1 MQLQRCT
8 MPKTTV
14 QSLLHSW
21 LGLSRSQVNLGV
33 RKTHSV
39 GSKTASHS
47 SCSVPRFQGSGKTI
61 ALIRLS
67 VFCIGDAAPICTNRF
82 VVVSFGTLP
91 ACREDRLKIGSLHRS
106 PSQQFSHPQGEL
118 SPNQPPDRWQTA
130 IITTTSRGRSR
141 LFRFPGFSPGFTC
154 NLDREF
160 R

>member
-8 MPKTTV
+8 MPKTTA

-82 VVVSFGTLP
+82 VILSFGTLP
-91 ACREDRLKIGSLHRS
+91 TGHEYLREIGLPSLA
-106 PSQQFSHPQGEL
+106 PSQQCSGLQCRFF
-118 SPNQPPDRWQTA
+118 PNQPPDLWQSA
-130 IITTTSRGRSR
+130 IITTNTRGRSR
-141 LFRFPGFSPGFTC
+141 PFRFPEFSPGITC
-154 NLDREF
+154 NSDRKF